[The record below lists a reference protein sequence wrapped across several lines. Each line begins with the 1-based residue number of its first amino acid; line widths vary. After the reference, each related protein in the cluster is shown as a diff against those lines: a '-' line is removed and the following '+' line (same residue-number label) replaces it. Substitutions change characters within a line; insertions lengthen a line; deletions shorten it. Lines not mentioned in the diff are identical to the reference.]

1 MKKNFS
7 VIGWVVAGVLGATM
21 LASGFQ
27 NAGTKI
33 GIVDMQ
39 RILAESAAGKKM
51 RDDMT
56 TQVNLRQGLLEFVN
70 TNKVL
75 TQEQADQLKDL
86 TLKTPSTQADRDAL
100 DRLKATIRAEKK
112 KFDDLMVKPTL
123 TEAER
128 TEFEQLSRRRD
139 NTDGLLNRW
148 NNEFSQDLSEMQDL
162 MLGEV
167 LKKAR
172 DQVQALAKKEG
183 YSVVFPNTVAI
194 YGANDLTEE
203 AIKAVDAA
211 K

>member
-7 VIGWVVAGVLGATM
+7 LIGWVVAGVLGATM

-27 NAGTKI
+27 AAGTKI

-39 RILAESAAGKKM
+39 RILAESAVGKKM

-56 TQVNLRQGLLEFVN
+56 TQVNLRQGLLEFLN

-75 TQEQADQLKDL
+75 TQEQADQLKEL
-86 TLKTPSTQADRDAL
+86 TLKTPSTQADKDAL
-100 DRLKATIRAEKK
+100 DKLKATIRAEKK

-148 NNEFSQDLSEMQDL
+148 NSEFSQDLSEMQDT

-194 YGANDLTEE
+194 YGANDLTDE